1 MTAIQDGHLL
11 KAVESLAAS
20 FERIASVMEKHLEL
34 GFPEPELVE
43 DAEVYKV
50 GDEQAEPKSKEEYR
64 SLPERAG
71 RFEALLKAA
80 HSHGK

>member
-11 KAVESLAAS
+11 RAIESLASS
-20 FERIASVMEKHLEL
+20 FERIASIMEKRLEL
-34 GFPEPELVE
+34 EFPEPEPVE
-43 DAEVYKV
+43 NAEVYKV

-64 SLPERAG
+64 SLPERTG